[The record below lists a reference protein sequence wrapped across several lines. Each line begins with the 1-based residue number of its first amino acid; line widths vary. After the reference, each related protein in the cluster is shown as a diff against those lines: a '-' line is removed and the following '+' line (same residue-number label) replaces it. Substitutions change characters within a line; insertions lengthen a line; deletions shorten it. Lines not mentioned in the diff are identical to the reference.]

1 MTLKGWVSH
10 IDGAVALV
18 KTRGKAQLN
27 TDIGRALFDAIR
39 SHMVCILFHEVEYVD

>member
-1 MTLKGWVSH
+1 MTLSGWVSH

-18 KTRGKAQLN
+18 KTRGKAQLD

-39 SHMVCILFHEVEYVD
+39 SHMVCVSLYELEYFD